1 MFYFEKFL
9 VYQKAKKIHL
19 SIKTLCRHKNLEYYE
34 KDQLA
39 RASLSIM
46 LNIAEGTGKHSKKE
60 KINFYIISRGS
71 IYECVAI
78 LQVLQEEG
86 IIDNEQ
92 YLFFFTQYKE
102 VVKMLSKMINTL
114 RIWTK

>member
-9 VYQKAKKIHL
+9 VYQKSKDLHLKVKELCKK
-19 SIKTLCRHKNLEYYE
+19 SELEYYE
-34 KDQLA
+34 KDQLS

-71 IYECVAI
+71 SYECVAI
-78 LQVLQEEG
+78 LQVLHEQG
-86 IIDNEQ
+86 IIDNES
-92 YLFFFTQYKE
+92 YLFFYTQYE
-102 VVKMLSKMINTL
+102 EIVKMLSKMISTL
-114 RIWTK
+114 KI